1 MGGPTYRRAGPVC
14 NARARF
20 TVARGWRRLPS
31 RGLVADAVAMV
42 DQDSMGKAAANEPYQ
57 VVARRFRPKAFGEV
71 VGQDAIQSTLRS
83 ELATGRVPHAFLF
96 AGSRGVGKTTTARI
110 LARCLN
116 CEKGPT
122 VEPCGECSLCKSIL
136 DGSNPDVIEVDAASH
151 NGVDDVRALR
161 DRVAFA
167 AMRSRYKVYI
177 LDEAHM
183 LSKGAWNALLKTLE
197 EPPPGVVF
205 VLATTELHKVPDT
218 IRSRCQVLHFRRIGD
233 SDIKARLRMIVDSEG
248 VAMDEAVLD
257 EIAATSKGGMRDAE
271 TALERALQLARDHQG
286 SFDIAAYRELTQRL
300 GTDRVVEVAASLLK
314 GDAAAGLQFCAELQQ
329 SGGDEREALGELVDA
344 LRAVMLLQVDG
355 PESGLVAHVGAV
367 RDRLLALA
375 KESGRQQVEAMI
387 QAAVLGRDR
396 LRRLEDRAAI
406 LELTVVR
413 MAEAGT
419 LPSLGELIAAVRDGG
434 LGASAAPRAAATA
447 PSPSRPATAG
457 ASGATSAMPAAA
469 GAAPAGGDL
478 RSIVL
483 AASREEPLLLRT
495 MEACKFS
502 GPDQSGLVTV
512 TVDSELKMH
521 RDRAQSPQVQQK
533 LRGWL
538 SQALGRVITV
548 DVKVHAI
555 GEGGPNLSSA
565 PPPGAAAKRVLEKL
579 GGRIVGVN
587 PEERRPAPSPQRD
600 SEPAVEDVPPPPDD
614 SDN

>member
-1 MGGPTYRRAGPVC
+1 
-14 NARARF
+14 
-20 TVARGWRRLPS
+20 
-31 RGLVADAVAMV
+31 MV

-57 VVARRFRPKAFGEV
+57 VVARRFRPKAFGEM

-248 VAMDEAVLD
+248 VAIDEAVLD
-257 EIAATSKGGMRDAE
+257 EIAAVSKGGMRDAE

-355 PESGLVAHVGAV
+355 PDSGLVAHVGAV

-419 LPSLGELIAAVRDGG
+419 LPTLGELVAAVRDGG
-434 LGASAAPRAAATA
+434 FGASAAPRAGATA

-457 ASGATSAMPAAA
+457 AVGATAAMPSAVS
-469 GAAPAGGDL
+469 AAPAGGDI

-495 MEACKFS
+495 MEACKFA
-502 GPDQSGLVTV
+502 GPDQAGVVTV
-512 TVDSELKMH
+512 TVESELKMH
-521 RDRAQSPQVQQK
+521 RDRAQSPQVQTK

-538 SQALGRVITV
+538 SQALGRTITV
-548 DVKVHAI
+548 DVKVHAV

-565 PPPGAAAKRVLEKL
+565 PPPGAAAKRVLEKF

-587 PEERRPAPSPQRD
+587 PEERRPAPPPSRE
-600 SEPAVEDVPPPPDD
+600 SEPVVEDVPPPPDD
-614 SDN
+614 SEN

>member
-1 MGGPTYRRAGPVC
+1 MGGPTYRRAGPLR
-14 NARARF
+14 NGPARITAQR
-20 TVARGWRRLPS
+20 
-31 RGLVADAVAMV
+31 ADAGFRRGGSARMLSRMV
-42 DQDSMGKAAANEPYQ
+42 EQESTGKPRADAPYQ
-57 VVARRFRPKAFGEV
+57 VVARRFRPKAFGEM
-71 VGQDAIQSTLRS
+71 VGQDAIQSTLRA
-83 ELATGRVPHAFLF
+83 ELAGGRVPHAFLF

-122 VEPCGECSLCKSIL
+122 VEPCGTCSLCVSIL

-233 SDIKARLRMIVDSEG
+233 TDIKTRLRMIADAEK
-248 VAMDEAVLD
+248 VALDDAVLD

-286 SFDIAAYRELTQRL
+286 PFDLAAYRELTQRL

-314 GDAAAGLQFCAELQQ
+314 GDAAAGLRFCAELQE

-344 LRAVMLLQVDG
+344 LRAIMLLQVDG
-355 PESGLVAHVGAV
+355 ADSGLVTHVGSV
-367 RDRLLALA
+367 RERLLGLA
-375 KESGRQQVEAMI
+375 KDAGRQQVEAMI

-413 MAEAGT
+413 MAEAGS
-419 LPSLGELIAAVRDGG
+419 LPTLGELVAAMRDGG
-434 LGASAAPRAAATA
+434 MQSSASPRAAASSNAAAPVATA
-447 PSPSRPATAG
+447 PQRAAPVG
-457 ASGATSAMPAAA
+457 GGPAAV
-469 GAAPAGGDL
+469 AAPAKTDPKA
-478 RSIVL
+478 IVQ
-483 AASREEPLLLRT
+483 AAFREESLLLRT
-495 MEACKFS
+495 MDACRFS
-502 GPDQSGLVTV
+502 APDAGGTV
-512 TVDSELKMH
+512 KVVVESELKVH
-521 RDRAQSPQVQQK
+521 RERMQSPDIQRRVSAA
-533 LRGWL
+533 L
-538 SQALGRVITV
+538 SQALGRTIQL
-548 DVKVHAI
+548 DVHAVAP
-555 GEGGPNLSSA
+555 GEGGPSLSSA

-587 PEERRPAPSPQRD
+587 PEERRPAPPP
-600 SEPAVEDVPPPPDD
+600 EPAPETEDAPPPPPDD

>member
-502 GPDQSGLVTV
+502 GPDQAGLVTV

-548 DVKVHAI
+548 DVKVHAV
-555 GEGGPNLSSA
+555 GEGGPSLSSA